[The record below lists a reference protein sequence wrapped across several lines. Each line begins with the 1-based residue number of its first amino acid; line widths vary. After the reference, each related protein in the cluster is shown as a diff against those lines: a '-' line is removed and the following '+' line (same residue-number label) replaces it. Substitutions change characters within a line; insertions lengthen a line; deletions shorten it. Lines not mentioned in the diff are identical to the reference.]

1 MLQRLITQFGTMLV
15 LTFCLPGLGIAQSAA
30 TAALVRQTLQA
41 HRGAGNLPADLTI
54 QGQVTDKSGT
64 RPLRIQIKGA
74 DKVRYELGSGTR
86 TVVSIFNGRSG
97 WTGSPTT
104 LKALPEHAA
113 THRAAQ
119 IPFLDVITEIG
130 NARFKAFDRGLE
142 RVGQSTLR
150 HIAIRVNDPK
160 PQQRFLNR
168 ALNEEVEIFI
178 DPGTNLI
185 IRSQRMLA
193 ADNSMDFRVPSILDF
208 SDYRVVN
215 GLVIPFRIANTV
227 GTVHSGMYPSTWVI
241 QSVAVNQGIADSV
254 FEPR

>member
-1 MLQRLITQFGTMLV
+1 MLKQLILRSATILV
-15 LTFCLPGLGIAQSAA
+15 LTFCVSAPGIAQPAA
-30 TAALVRQTLQA
+30 TAALVRQIQQA
-41 HRGAGNLPADLTI
+41 HGGAGNLPADLTI
-54 QGQVTDKSGT
+54 QGQITDKAGT
-64 RPLRIQIKGA
+64 RPLRIQIKGT
-74 DKVRYELGSGTR
+74 DKVRYEAGTGAR

-97 WTGSPTT
+97 WTGSPTS

-113 THRAAQ
+113 VHRAAE
-119 IPFLDVITEIG
+119 IPFLDVITEAG

-150 HIAIRVNDPK
+150 HLAIRLSDPK

-168 ALNEEVEIFI
+168 ALHEDVEVFI

-185 IRSQRMLA
+185 VRSQRLLA

-208 SDYRVVN
+208 SDYRVV
-215 GLVIPFRIANTV
+215 GGMAIPFRIANTV
-227 GTVHSGMYPSTWVI
+227 GTVNSGMYQSTWVI